1 MMSASTANVGV
12 GSGRNKFPFTATQ
25 YQELE
30 HQALIYKYMAA
41 GIPIPSDLLFNIKR
55 SLDSSLSSMLFP
67 FQSSPLGWNPYQMGY
82 GKKIDPEPGRCRR
95 TDGKKWRCSKE
106 AYPDSKYC
114 ERHMHRG
121 KNRSRKPVESSPL
134 TPITTNNTNI
144 TSTTTTINNNN
155 SNSNS
160 LISATSSN
168 NLTNQSLFTNKNT
181 SLYSYPSSD
190 SSCNS
195 TNPHLLYPHSTT
207 SYPHKDYRE
216 RYYQGLKEDQ
226 GSEHAFFTESTNSS
240 IRGFS
245 IDESSQLGEKQTS
258 TFPNYLQPL
267 QNTTN
272 NHQYDNESS
281 TRQQQQQE
289 KQCYIW
295 GRDFNCELSIKVEEE
310 RSNLN
315 EKTTHHFFDDLPI
328 NSKTNGGSGGL
339 RDDSSSTTQLS
350 ISIPSST
357 SNHHDFFRN
366 L

>member
-1 MMSASTANVGV
+1 MMSASTASVGV
-12 GSGRNKFPFTATQ
+12 GGGGGGRNKFPFTATQ

-55 SLDSSLSSMLFP
+55 SLDSSLSSKLFP
-67 FQSSPLGWNPYQMGY
+67 LQSSPLGWNPYQMGY

-95 TDGKKWRCSKE
+95 TDGKKWRCAKE

-121 KNRSRKPVESSPL
+121 KNRSRKPVESPL
-134 TPITTNNTNI
+134 TPNSSNNNNTTSTITTTNN
-144 TSTTTTINNNN
+144 NNNN
-155 SNSNS
+155 SP
-160 LISATSSN
+160 ISGAISST

-181 SLYSYPSSD
+181 TSLYSSYPSSD
-190 SSCNS
+190 SSYNS
-195 TNPHLLYPHSTT
+195 TSSHLLYPHS
-207 SYPHKDYRE
+207 SSFPHKDYTRE

-226 GSEHAFFTESTNSS
+226 GNEHAFFTESTDSS

-245 IDESSQLGEKQTS
+245 IDESSQLGEKQYANN
-258 TFPNYLQPL
+258 FPNYLQPL

-272 NHQYDNESS
+272 NH
-281 TRQQQQQE
+281 QQQQE

-295 GRDFNCELSIKVEEE
+295 GRDFNCELSMKVEDEK
-310 RSNLN
+310 SNLN
-315 EKTTHHFFDDLPI
+315 EKTTHHFFDDLPL
-328 NSKTNGGSGGL
+328 NNKTNGGRGGL

-357 SNHHDFFRN
+357 SNHHHDFFRN